1 MQTPQA
7 QQQPR
12 KGNTTSQAFNDVL
25 SSLLGVLE
33 KLIRDFSPSVIV
45 FIFVLFI
52 LIFLLFRAINSDY
65 TYSVVVTFIFMFLSL
80 GLYFKE
86 KSILNAIIA
95 FSVGIF
101 TAFTVTWNG
110 STFTIFVLSFI
121 LLFVILFLLECVRRA
136 ANVEEKL
143 TKAAIAYISDIPTN
157 KKDLKEVADFVAQQ
171 QRNKSGLLSTEK
183 VYDAILCFAYHKV
196 PKSRMIRLITALS
209 YIHPMT
215 KVDAELLLVLLKNI
229 NYVSQTEA
237 DLEANIRTLHQCFPD
252 AQSTPSGLVT
262 LLNEALPIAIE
273 NEIDFGVF
281 TNTML
286 TYLSRGYTQTSIVE
300 HLSRQFTKKTP

>member
-7 QQQPR
+7 QQKPR

-33 KLIRDFSPSVIV
+33 KLIQDFSALVIV

-52 LIFLLFRAINSDY
+52 LVFLLLRTINSDY
-65 TYSVVVTFIFMFLSL
+65 TYSVIVTFIFMFLSL
-80 GLYFKE
+80 GLYIKD
-86 KSILNAIIA
+86 KSILNAIVA

-110 STFTIFVLSFI
+110 STFTIFVISFI

-157 KKDLKEVADFVAQQ
+157 KKDLKEVADIVAQQ
-171 QRNKSGLLSTEK
+171 QRNRSGLLSIEK

-215 KVDAELLLVLLKNI
+215 KVDSELLLVLLNNI

-252 AQSTPSGLVT
+252 AQSTPSGLVK